1 LKLRNYGS
9 ADLALVL
16 KNVRVLRD
24 NKVVSKK
31 VELGNREMVVY
42 FDDTLASGKKGVYTI
57 MAEIAQLDRVDDKV
71 QFELRKSTELV
82 GYEKNSKF
90 RVAYSDPQGSL
101 LGTQYV
107 IKGGKLVFITKTGF
121 PKVVE
126 AAASSTDVEI
136 ANGTF
141 NVSEPVKLEKFKVKL
156 NGTTT
161 AVATNVIKNLKLE
174 IGGSTYTSKETPN
187 GSNEY
192 EFTDDIYVSKNSE
205 VKLLVNLKPT
215 ATRDNRVKFDN
226 IKASAFDR
234 GSYENSDNGFT
245 PSSEIAGVITVADLV
260 VKTPTFSIT
269 NKATGTAKVVK
280 GNSDRVV
287 IFDGEITTNK
297 DKVSVNELG
306 LRGTFSATL
315 GGNDQIDLSL
325 SVNGQPAGDGIF
337 KNNVVKFNS
346 LGDVEKGKAMKLK
359 IEAQPSVDVVG
370 HITFSL
376 TATGSDSQSNETVAN
391 PTNALKLEI
400 VSSSDIAIS
409 NSAATS
415 TVEVAS
421 SNAQLLKFSS
431 RVRNGAATLTGMVLS
446 GAAGNSFNS
455 LAGKRVTATFNNG
468 TTLQSE
474 PIVTNS
480 GTVVFT
486 GLNETLQEGN
496 VDITFTVDVDADGAL
511 TGLPVEIKDVYMYYD
526 GKTASKKNLGVKY
539 LFTKVRPSISLESN
553 TNNELVV
560 KITNP
565 KDSQYDITLTGYQV
579 KSATELP
586 SSASLNGQNIV
597 VTTTNAMTG
606 ITSNQVTLNP
616 GESTLLR
623 LGVSNDTNHKATQL
637 AGVQIYF
644 EDGNDK
650 YTYDITDIYTN
661 VANWAD
667 LRAVYKS

>member
-1 LKLRNYGS
+1 M
-9 ADLALVL
+9 
-16 KNVRVLRD
+16 RVLRD

-82 GYEKNSKF
+82 GYEKNSNF
-90 RVAYSDPQGSL
+90 RVAYSEPQGAL
-101 LGTQYV
+101 LGTEYV

-141 NVSEPVKLEKFKVKL
+141 NVSEPVKLERFKVKL
-156 NGTTT
+156 NGTTN
-161 AVATNVIKNLKLE
+161 AVATDVIKNLKLE

-187 GSNEY
+187 ASSEY

-215 ATRDNRVKFDN
+215 ATLNNRVKFDN

-306 LRGTFSATL
+306 LRGTFSAGPL
-315 GGNDQIDLSL
+315 GANDQIDLSL
-325 SVNGQPAGDGIF
+325 SVNGQPAGDGTF

-431 RVRNGAATLTGMVLS
+431 RIRNGAATLTGIVLS
-446 GAAGNSFNS
+446 GASSTSFDS
-455 LAGKRVTATFNNG
+455 LTGKRVTATFNNG
-468 TTLQSE
+468 TTVQSE
-474 PIVTNS
+474 PIVEGS
-480 GTVVFT
+480 GNVVFS

-496 VDITFTVDVDADGAL
+496 VDITFTVDVNADNAPN
-511 TGLPVEIKDVYMYYD
+511 GLAVEIKEVGMYYD
-526 GKTASKKNLGVKY
+526 GKVATKGNLGVKY
-539 LFTKVRPSISLESN
+539 LFTKVKPLVSLKSN

-560 KITNP
+560 EITNP
-565 KDSQYDITLTGYQV
+565 RDSQYDITLTGYQV
-579 KSATELP
+579 KSVTELP
-586 SSASLNGQNIV
+586 SSASLNGQNIALA
-597 VTTTNAMTG
+597 TTAAMTG

-637 AGVQIYF
+637 AGIQIYF
-644 EDGNDK
+644 EDGNNH
-650 YTYDITDIYTN
+650 YSYDITDIYTN